1 MLQDFQGENRMIDKK
16 KPAHVLV
23 FGNEKGG
30 SGKST
35 LAQHVLV
42 ALLRQ
47 GKRVGSLDLDIRQK
61 TLTHFL
67 NNRRKWAGREN
78 MALLTSRHLTIKA
91 STSVNRQQQE
101 EEDFTSFARAV
112 GQLEYDY
119 DYLIIDTPGHDG
131 FLCRLGHAM
140 ADTLVTPVNDS
151 FVDLDVL
158 GQFDTESGLLVREN
172 QYTDMVRESRLRRYE
187 ADGGAIDWIVVRNRL
202 SMLDANNK
210 KRVEQAL
217 HSNEASLDYRQV
229 TGLAERVIYRELFQS
244 GMTILDVLAQDT
256 PVQATMSHLAARQ
269 EIRHLVQSLKLPER
283 SVPTTAPRSTAMAPG
298 LALHNAETVF
308 PSPAP

>member
-1 MLQDFQGENRMIDKK
+1 MTDKK
-16 KPAHVLV
+16 KPAHVIV

-47 GKRVGSLDLDIRQK
+47 GKRVGSLDLDVRQK
-61 TLTHFL
+61 TLTRFL
-67 NNRRKWAGREN
+67 KNRGKWARREN
-78 MALLTSRHLTIKA
+78 MALVTSRHITIRA
-91 STSVNRQQQE
+91 STSDNWQQRE
-101 EEDFTSFARAV
+101 EEDFASFATAV
-112 GQLEYDY
+112 SQLEYDY
-119 DYLIIDTPGHDG
+119 DFLVIDTPGHDG

-158 GQFDTESGLLVREN
+158 GQFDTETGVLKREN
-172 QYTDMVRESRLRRYE
+172 QYAAMVQESRQRRYE
-187 ADGGAIDWIVVRNRL
+187 ADGGGIDWIVVRNRL

-217 HSNEASLDYRQV
+217 HCNEARLGYRQV
-229 TGLAERVIYRELFQS
+229 TGMAERVIYRELFQS
-244 GMTILDVLAQDT
+244 GMTIQDVLAQDT

-269 EIRHLVQSLKLPER
+269 EIRRLVQGLNLPER
-283 SVPTTAPRSTAMAPG
+283 DRAQETVLEPAAMASG
-298 LALHNAETVF
+298 LPAFHDAKAVF
-308 PSPAP
+308 P

>member
-1 MLQDFQGENRMIDKK
+1 MLQDFHGENRMVDKK
-16 KPAHVLV
+16 KPAHVIV

-42 ALLRQ
+42 SLLRQ
-47 GKRVGSLDLDIRQK
+47 GKRVASLDLDIRQK
-61 TLTHFL
+61 TLTRFL
-67 NNRRKWAGREN
+67 NNRRQWAGREN
-78 MALLTSRHLTIKA
+78 TALVTSRHLTLKPCTYA
-91 STSVNRQQQE
+91 NRQQQE
-101 EEDFTSFARAV
+101 EEEFAAFAAAV

-158 GQFDTESGLLVREN
+158 GKFDTESGLLLREN
-172 QYTDMVRESRLRRYE
+172 QYTTMVRESRRRRHE
-187 ADGGAIDWIVVRNRL
+187 ADGGTIDWIVVRNRL

-217 HSNEASLDYRQV
+217 HSNEASLGYRQV

-256 PVQATMSHLAARQ
+256 LVRATMSHLAARQ
-269 EIRHLVQSLKLPER
+269 EIRHLVQCLKLPDR
-283 SVPTTAPRSTAMAPG
+283 TGSKIAVSPTAMAARHACS
-298 LALHNAETVF
+298 LTEAAI